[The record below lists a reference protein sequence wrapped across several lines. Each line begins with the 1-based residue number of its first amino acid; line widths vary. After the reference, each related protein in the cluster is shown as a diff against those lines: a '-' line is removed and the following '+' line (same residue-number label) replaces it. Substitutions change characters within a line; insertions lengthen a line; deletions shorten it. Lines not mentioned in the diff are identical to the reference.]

1 MRLINAEKLLEEI
14 KRSCMT
20 SKDVEA
26 LIKAQPTAYDIDKV
40 INELE
45 EFAHSDIC
53 HRNHCRYINADDID
67 CENCGA
73 LCALEIVKRGVT
85 A

>member
-53 HRNHCRYINADDID
+53 YRNHCRYINADDID

-73 LCALEIVKRGVT
+73 LGALEIVKRGVT

>member
-1 MRLINAEKLLEEI
+1 MMLINAEKLLEEI

-53 HRNHCRYINADDID
+53 YRNHCRYINADDID

-73 LCALEIVKRGVT
+73 LGALEIVKWGVT